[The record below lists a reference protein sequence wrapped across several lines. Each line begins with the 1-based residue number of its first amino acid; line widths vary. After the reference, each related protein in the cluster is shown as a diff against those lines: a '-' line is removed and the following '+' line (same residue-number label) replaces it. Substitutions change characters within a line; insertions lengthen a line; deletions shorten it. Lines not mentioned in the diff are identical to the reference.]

1 MGKKKGCGKFVLG
14 AALGAGLGVL
24 FAPKA
29 GSETRKELKLKLDE
43 LWCKAKEVDVE
54 ELKITFQEKVDEIKQ
69 EIEDLDKEKVL
80 AIAKEKGEVLK
91 NKSEELLK
99 LAKEKGTP
107 ILENVAKEVKEKT
120 VVVIKEVL
128 GKLEKE
134 EPKTTNNNH
143 QRKYHNKGKQNSGK
157 GKR

>member
-1 MGKKKGCGKFVLG
+1 M
-14 AALGAGLGVL
+14 
-24 FAPKA
+24 
-29 GSETRKELKLKLDE
+29 DE

-99 LAKEKGTP
+99 LAKWKRHT
-107 ILENVAKEVKEKT
+107 NFRKRSQR
-120 VVVIKEVL
+120 
-128 GKLEKE
+128 GK
-134 EPKTTNNNH
+134 
-143 QRKYHNKGKQNSGK
+143 RKNSGCY
-157 GKR
+157 

>member
-1 MGKKKGCGKFVLG
+1 MSKKKNGFGKFLIGG
-14 AALGAGLGVL
+14 AIGAGLGIL
-24 FAPKA
+24 FAPKK
-29 GSETRKELKLKLDE
+29 GSETRKELKLKLNE

-128 GKLEKE
+128 AKLEKE
-134 EPKTTNNNH
+134 EPKKAKNN
-143 QRKYHNKGKQNSGK
+143 KESK
-157 GKR
+157 